1 VDSIDKLKTRKVLAA
16 ILSQVSALML
26 GIGLFAYFGD
36 GDVLHPL
43 LTNMVVVWALI
54 LVGGF
59 FLMMIYPLSI
69 FLPIQRCPHC
79 NKWFSLPKLVD
90 QKGDRERVQCR
101 RCHQVWER
109 FSYRGGVSAGGDV
122 GDVGGD
128 GGSVG

>member
-1 VDSIDKLKTRKVLAA
+1 
-16 ILSQVSALML
+16 ML

-59 FLMMIYPLSI
+59 FLMIIYPLSI
-69 FLPIQRCPHC
+69 FLPRQRCPHC

>member
-1 VDSIDKLKTRKVLAA
+1 MMTEEVKGWLIMGS
-16 ILSQVSALML
+16 
-26 GIGLFAYFGD
+26 
-36 GDVLHPL
+36 
-43 LTNMVVVWALI
+43 LI
-54 LVGGF
+54 L
-59 FLMMIYPLSI
+59 LMMIYPLSI
-69 FLPIQRCPHC
+69 FLPRQRCPHC